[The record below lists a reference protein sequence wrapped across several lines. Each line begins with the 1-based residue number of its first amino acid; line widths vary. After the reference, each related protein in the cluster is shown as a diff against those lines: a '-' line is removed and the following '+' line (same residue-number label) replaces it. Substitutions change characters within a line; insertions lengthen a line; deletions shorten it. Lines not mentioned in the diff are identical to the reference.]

1 MCKKWPF
8 WRGSHNLALVFSIF
22 FGPIGTTDVFEKAKI
37 EGSGHFQQDNTYRT
51 RRTKKK

>member
-22 FGPIGTTDVFEKAKI
+22 FGPIGTTDVFEKAKNQ
-37 EGSGHFQQDNTYRT
+37 GSGHFHYNKNKQNQDFSH
-51 RRTKKK
+51 